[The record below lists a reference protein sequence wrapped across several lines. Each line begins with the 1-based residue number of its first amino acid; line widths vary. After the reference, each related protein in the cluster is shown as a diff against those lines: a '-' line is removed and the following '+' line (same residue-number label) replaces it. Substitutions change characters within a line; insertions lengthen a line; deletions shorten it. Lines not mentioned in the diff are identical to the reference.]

1 MRSTSRAAL
10 IGMSALPLVLVPGV
24 SHATPSSGVSST
36 TLYERTVDGTTY
48 TLKRITISPGG
59 TTGWHYHP
67 GTVYGIVREGTLTHS
82 DADCATDGVYSSGD
96 TITEPAGPEHVHI
109 GRNLGS
115 SLVVLDALYVDLT
128 GTPLT
133 VDAPDPGCH
142 FQ

>member
-1 MRSTSRAAL
+1 
-10 IGMSALPLVLVPGV
+10 MSALPLVLVPGV

-82 DADCATDGVYSSGD
+82 DADCATVGVYSSGD
-96 TITEPAGPEHVHI
+96 TITEPAG
-109 GRNLGS
+109 L
-115 SLVVLDALYVDLT
+115 
-128 GTPLT
+128 
-133 VDAPDPGCH
+133 
-142 FQ
+142 